1 MTIWLTYP
9 VQYWKRSYEPS
20 KKCLAKLHIATFTD
34 TMPCL
39 VVDLGGVTRD
49 STGAA
54 RSLLCDSEAVGGC
67 YVHDSLLSK
76 EAILAVNCVA

>member
-1 MTIWLTYP
+1 
-9 VQYWKRSYEPS
+9 
-20 KKCLAKLHIATFTD
+20 
-34 TMPCL
+34 MPCL
-39 VVDLGGVTRD
+39 VVGLGGVTRD